1 MHKTKKQ
8 IIVAGAYPCPKMS
21 LLIEFHKPDQ
31 VQSHPTTGIR
41 LTWTNIHLP
50 MSNQDHIP
58 ESKSKKLIDI
68 KVCGHKPI
76 FFCIFMIG
84 LHRSTIDPIIY
95 YHSKVS
101 ECSSPPVSEKVI
113 FVVVTSCHIA
123 IALVSATCSQL
134 QIKKRKKKQD
144 IHANDPHFG

>member
-1 MHKTKKQ
+1 MQLMRKNKETNAT

-41 LTWTNIHLP
+41 LTWTNIHLA

-58 ESKSKKLIDI
+58 ESKSKKHIDI

-76 FFCIFMIG
+76 LFCIFMIG
-84 LHRSTIDPIIY
+84 LLRITP
-95 YHSKVS
+95 
-101 ECSSPPVSEKVI
+101 
-113 FVVVTSCHIA
+113 
-123 IALVSATCSQL
+123 
-134 QIKKRKKKQD
+134 
-144 IHANDPHFG
+144 